1 MRLQE
6 WPFKGV
12 TRVIYYLCKW
22 SDSNPTSSWWLVPQP
37 IWKNMLVKFGPLF
50 PGFGANIRK
59 IFELPPPKTN
69 LNWHF
74 QAPLSGTS
82 KGSFGPTDLSIPP
95 TKTFKPS
102 PKFSVQPSY
111 NAAGRASGLS
121 WSSSGLRP
129 PNQPTN
135 RQQDTNGWVNEGMLG
150 SLKKMVHFWSNPP
163 LPSISNSHS
172 HEGLGWD
179 FWWGPLCNPFEKN
192 ICQNRNLP
200 QIMGVKIKNIWPTT
214 T

>member
-1 MRLQE
+1 MVWVDVYLFSVFRGHFHLQPGVRLQE

-95 TKTFKPS
+95 TKTCNPS

-111 NAAGRASGLS
+111 KAAGRASGLS

-129 PNQPTN
+129 PNQPTASHHLT
-135 RQQDTNGWVNEGMLG
+135 QMAGWMRGDPGWLVV
-150 SLKKMVHFWSNPP
+150 STHLKKFSQV
-163 LPSISNSHS
+163 
-172 HEGLGWD
+172 G
-179 FWWGPLCNPFEKN
+179 
-192 ICQNRNLP
+192 NLP
-200 QIMGVKIKNIWPTT
+200 QIVVNINNFLKPPPR
-214 T
+214 